1 MVVNVEALCNLQV
14 WIDDRNCKIGDNT
27 VFPNTLVLLKFIDSQ
42 DACFVKVRGV
52 DLSPISKLSGLL
64 KLLN

>member
-1 MVVNVEALCNLQV
+1 MAVNVAALCNLQV
-14 WIDDRNCKIGDNT
+14 WIDDINCKIGDRT
-27 VFPNTLVLLKFIDSQ
+27 VFPNNLFVLKFIDSQ
-42 DACFVKVRGV
+42 GACFVKVRGV